1 MPGTCGSPIAR
12 GVMSVR
18 VRIVTSSC
26 WLVVGAL
33 VLALTIACGD
43 ESTDRIATSTPPS
56 VDSTGKLIPT
66 RTAVPTRTL
75 SPTSATGPAT
85 DDEQPPANGIV
96 TLIPTRTA
104 VPTRTLLPT
113 SATGPATD
121 DEQPPANGIVTL
133 IPTRTPVP
141 TRTLSPNSATGPA
154 TDDEQ
159 PPANGIVTLIPT
171 RTPVRTPT
179 PLPSG
184 ITGATPIPTGGGQL
198 HPPQLTTVAPQPA
211 SPGSQITVTGTG
223 GYIKITGGYSEGSRQ
238 FHLYFDEQLIGT
250 IRCMMNACRAAARIP
265 EDATPGEH
273 KLSAEGGSSITVT
286 VE

>member
-1 MPGTCGSPIAR
+1 MVLKVGITTGYPCLSSTKSRVGIRNSCTIKHGQTQTLMDPTMPGTCGSPIAR
-12 GVMSVR
+12 GVMCVR

-43 ESTDRIATSTPPS
+43 VSTDRIEPSTPPS
-56 VDSTGKLIPT
+56 VDSTGKP
-66 RTAVPTRTL
+66 
-75 SPTSATGPAT
+75 
-85 DDEQPPANGIV
+85 
-96 TLIPTRTA
+96 
-104 VPTRTLLPT
+104 
-113 SATGPATD
+113 
-121 DEQPPANGIVTL
+121 
-133 IPTRTPVP
+133 
-141 TRTLSPNSATGPA
+141 
-154 TDDEQ
+154 
-159 PPANGIVTLIPT
+159 IPT

-211 SPGSQITVTGTG
+211 SPDSQITVTGTG
-223 GYIKITGGYSEGSRQ
+223 GYIKITGGYIEGWRQ

-250 IRCMMNACRAAARIP
+250 IGCMMNACRATARIP

-273 KLSAEGGSSITVT
+273 KLPLRAAPQ
-286 VE
+286 

>member
-1 MPGTCGSPIAR
+1 MVFHDFPAHARVAR
-12 GVMSVR
+12 G
-18 VRIVTSSC
+18 
-26 WLVVGAL
+26 
-33 VLALTIACGD
+33 
-43 ESTDRIATSTPPS
+43 ATSIPTDPRVTVIVDDNSGNVIYSALSWAHGIMTP
-56 VDSTGKLIPT
+56 IPT
-66 RTAVPTRTL
+66 RTAVP
-75 SPTSATGPAT
+75 
-85 DDEQPPANGIV
+85 
-96 TLIPTRTA
+96 
-104 VPTRTLLPT
+104 
-113 SATGPATD
+113 
-121 DEQPPANGIVTL
+121 
-133 IPTRTPVP
+133 
-141 TRTLSPNSATGPA
+141 
-154 TDDEQ
+154 
-159 PPANGIVTLIPT
+159 
-171 RTPVRTPT
+171 TPT

-250 IRCMMNACRAAARIP
+250 IWCMMNACRATARIP

>member
-1 MPGTCGSPIAR
+1 MLGTCGSPIAR
-12 GVMSVR
+12 GVMCVR

-43 ESTDRIATSTPPS
+43 ASTDRIEPSTPPS
-56 VDSTGKLIPT
+56 VDSTGKPIPT
-66 RTAVPTRTL
+66 RTP
-75 SPTSATGPAT
+75 
-85 DDEQPPANGIV
+85 
-96 TLIPTRTA
+96 

-113 SATGPATD
+113 SATGPTSMPTD
-121 DEQPPANGIVTL
+121 DEQPSAHGIM
-133 IPTRTPVP
+133 TP
-141 TRTLSPNSATGPA
+141 
-154 TDDEQ
+154 
-159 PPANGIVTLIPT
+159 IPT

-184 ITGATPIPTGGGQL
+184 ITGATPIPKGGGQL
-198 HPPQLTTVAPQPA
+198 HPSQLTTVAPQPA

-223 GYIKITGGYSEGSRQ
+223 GYIKITGGYIEGSRQ

-250 IRCMMNACRAAARIP
+250 IWCMMNACRATARIP

-273 KLSAEGGSSITVT
+273 KFSAEGGSSITVT